1 MVTFTVM
8 PTTVILNADSGA
20 GPAIAERFR
29 ADGHL
34 VTTVSQAD
42 NARASLGQILRTA
55 APNGVDVLV
64 NNAPILPTSL
74 VSESSVDEFAT
85 SIDIGVNAV
94 FSACREAAILA
105 LETGTTLSVV
115 NIVSVLGESALA
127 GTASAACVSS
137 AMIAVT
143 KAFAIEWGTHGFKVS
158 AVMVGPSG
166 SSGGT
171 EASLPTFPGYRPL
184 GSPIEPGEVA
194 AAVAYLAG
202 SESPSVTGQALV
214 VDSGWLAYGWH
225 RGGP

>member
-1 MVTFTVM
+1 MVTFTIM

-29 ADGHL
+29 ADGHS

-42 NARASLGQILRTA
+42 NARASLAQILRTA

-64 NNAPILPTSL
+64 NNAPILPTSQ
-74 VSESSVDEFAT
+74 VSASNVDEFAA
-85 SIDIGVNAV
+85 SIDLGVNAV

-105 LETGTTLSVV
+105 LETDTKLSVV
-115 NIVSVLGESALA
+115 NVVSVLGESAQA
-127 GTASAACVSS
+127 GSASIACTSS
-137 AMIAVT
+137 AVIAVT
-143 KAFAIEWGTHGFKVS
+143 KAFAIEWGSHDFKVS

-166 SSGGT
+166 TAGESGDV
-171 EASLPTFPGYRPL
+171 LPTFPGYRPL
-184 GSPIEPGEVA
+184 TDEIDPAEVA
-194 AAVAYLAG
+194 AAVAFLSG
-202 SESPSVTGQALV
+202 PESPSVTGQALI

>member
-1 MVTFTVM
+1 MVTFAVM
-8 PTTVILNADSGA
+8 LTTVILNADSGA
-20 GPAIAERFR
+20 GPAITARFR
-29 ADGHL
+29 ADGHS
-34 VTTVSQAD
+34 VTTVRQAD
-42 NARASLGQILRTA
+42 NERASLSQILRTA

-64 NNAPILPTSL
+64 NNAPIFPTSL
-74 VSESSVDEFAT
+74 VSESSVDEFAA

-94 FSACREAAILA
+94 FSACREAAVLA
-105 LETGTTLSVV
+105 LDTGTQLSVV

-137 AMIAVT
+137 AVIAVT

-166 SSGGT
+166 SGGGT

-184 GSPIEPGEVA
+184 GNPIEPGEVA
-194 AAVAYLAG
+194 AAVAFLAG

-214 VDSGWLAYGWH
+214 VDAGWLAYGWH

>member
-29 ADGHL
+29 ADGHS
-34 VTTVSQAD
+34 VTTVRQAD
-42 NARASLGQILRTA
+42 NARASLSQILRTA

-64 NNAPILPTSL
+64 NNAPILPTSP
-74 VSESSVDEFAT
+74 VSESSVDEFAA

-94 FSACREAAILA
+94 FSACREAAVLA
-105 LETGTTLSVV
+105 LETGTPLSVV

-137 AMIAVT
+137 AVIAVT

-166 SSGGT
+166 SSGGA
-171 EASLPTFPGYRPL
+171 EAPLPTFPGYRPL
-184 GSPIEPGEVA
+184 ADPIEPNEVA

-202 SESPSVTGQALV
+202 PESPSVSGQALV